1 MAAFLDKTA
10 SAMEGGKSLAMV
22 LPSRDGRGSTDVDDD
37 EAGVTFLEALA
48 FEEQHAPAAATKRDV
63 AAGESPKTSLTNS
76 ARVDARPASP
86 NGSSASRP
94 VANNATETAT
104 RSSPTFGS
112 SRLLEKRRRVIRE
125 LVDTERSHAVD
136 MAVVRDIYLARARGA
151 REFAYPSERQ
161 ELPLTQLAQT

>member
-48 FEEQHAPAAATKRDV
+48 LEEQHAPAATKRDV
-63 AAGESPKTSLTNS
+63 VAGESPKTSSANL

-104 RSSPTFGS
+104 RSSPTLGS

-151 REFAYPSERQ
+151 REFGHSSERQ
-161 ELPLTQLAQT
+161 ELPLTRLA